1 MYIGKTGGGGGEGA
15 RARELLSPFP
25 PLVSPRFFFFF
36 VDFSPALYYPN
47 AWNRLLSPVSN
58 VHSQRIYTCCN
69 CKKLLLFIER
79 KTYAHEPD
87 LQDLIEYLQ
96 TDDTT
101 LIVNAANYLQH
112 LSYSDEQVKVK
123 VR

>member
-1 MYIGKTGGGGGEGA
+1 MALFADSVNTSVFYY
-15 RARELLSPFP
+15 
-25 PLVSPRFFFFF
+25 
-36 VDFSPALYYPN
+36 FS
-47 AWNRLLSPVSN
+47 
-58 VHSQRIYTCCN
+58 
-69 CKKLLLFIER
+69 ER

-96 TDDTT
+96 TDDVT

>member
-1 MYIGKTGGGGGEGA
+1 MNDE
-15 RARELLSPFP
+15 S
-25 PLVSPRFFFFF
+25 
-36 VDFSPALYYPN
+36 
-47 AWNRLLSPVSN
+47 
-58 VHSQRIYTCCN
+58 
-69 CKKLLLFIER
+69 LFAER

-96 TDDTT
+96 TDDVT

-112 LSYSDEQVKVK
+112 LSYSDEQVKIK

>member
-1 MYIGKTGGGGGEGA
+1 MA
-15 RARELLSPFP
+15 
-25 PLVSPRFFFFF
+25 
-36 VDFSPALYYPN
+36 
-47 AWNRLLSPVSN
+47 
-58 VHSQRIYTCCN
+58 
-69 CKKLLLFIER
+69 LLFYTQHVFFLFTER

-96 TDDTT
+96 TDDVT

-112 LSYSDEQVKVK
+112 LCYSDEQVKIK

>member
-1 MYIGKTGGGGGEGA
+1 MKKSDCVIPA
-15 RARELLSPFP
+15 SNASVWNFFP
-25 PLVSPRFFFFF
+25 
-36 VDFSPALYYPN
+36 
-47 AWNRLLSPVSN
+47 
-58 VHSQRIYTCCN
+58 
-69 CKKLLLFIER
+69 ER

-96 TDDTT
+96 SDDIT
-101 LIVNAANYLQH
+101 LIVNSASYLQH

>member
-1 MYIGKTGGGGGEGA
+1 MYIGKTGGGGGGGESE
-15 RARELLSPFP
+15 RTSLPLSPSSLP
-25 PLVSPRFFFFF
+25 SFFFFF

>member
-1 MYIGKTGGGGGEGA
+1 MTPSHDTSVSSVRITLNNYD
-15 RARELLSPFP
+15 EL
-25 PLVSPRFFFFF
+25 FF
-36 VDFSPALYYPN
+36 A
-47 AWNRLLSPVSN
+47 
-58 VHSQRIYTCCN
+58 
-69 CKKLLLFIER
+69 ER

-96 TDDTT
+96 TDDVT

-112 LSYSDEQVKVK
+112 LSYSDEQVKIK

>member
-1 MYIGKTGGGGGEGA
+1 M
-15 RARELLSPFP
+15 
-25 PLVSPRFFFFF
+25 
-36 VDFSPALYYPN
+36 DFSPALYYPN
-47 AWNRLLSPVSN
+47 AWNRLFSPVSN
-58 VHSQRIYTCCN
+58 VHAKRIYTCCN
-69 CKKLLLFIER
+69 WNKLLLFIER

>member
-1 MYIGKTGGGGGEGA
+1 MLVTQVFKF
-15 RARELLSPFP
+15 LL
-25 PLVSPRFFFFF
+25 
-36 VDFSPALYYPN
+36 
-47 AWNRLLSPVSN
+47 
-58 VHSQRIYTCCN
+58 
-69 CKKLLLFIER
+69 ER

-96 TDDTT
+96 SDDVT

>member
-1 MYIGKTGGGGGEGA
+1 MGRGGGGESE
-15 RARELLSPFP
+15 RTSLPLSPSSLP
-25 PLVSPRFFFFF
+25 SFFFFF